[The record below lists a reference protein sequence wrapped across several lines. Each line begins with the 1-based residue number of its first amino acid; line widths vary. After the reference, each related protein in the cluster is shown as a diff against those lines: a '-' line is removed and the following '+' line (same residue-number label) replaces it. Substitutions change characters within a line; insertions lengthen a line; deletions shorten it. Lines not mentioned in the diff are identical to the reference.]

1 MQTMWI
7 GGNSRRKENVM
18 AIWTVCETRGDDLSS
33 TTYELLS
40 QARKVSAEAGM
51 ESVAVV
57 VGAEAELVDKL
68 NGQAHRVLCLKADN
82 LGIIDLDSWA
92 EALCGTCSEASPRMI
107 LFSDSD
113 RGRELAP
120 TVAAKLKYAALVNV
134 TSLEWEE
141 GQFTITRPVCGGKAY
156 ATYGVG
162 DMGCVAVVRPNS
174 FSIEPGYIA
183 STQVQSIEVAVA
195 AGKISVVELKP
206 REGGK
211 IPLTEAQIVVCGG
224 RGMKAKE
231 NLSLL
236 EDLAE
241 ALGGAVG
248 VSRAVVDAGWADHN
262 SQVGKSGKTVSPA
275 LYIVAGVSG
284 AVHHTMGMDTS
295 KVVVAIN
302 SDANAAIFRYADYGI
317 VGDALEVLP
326 AITNALRAQ

>member
-1 MQTMWI
+1 MWT
-7 GGNSRRKENVM
+7 GGNVRRKENIM
-18 AIWTVCETRGDDLSS
+18 AIWTVCEARGDDFSP

-40 QARKVSAEAGM
+40 QARKVGAEAGI
-51 ESVAVV
+51 ETVAVV
-57 VGAEAELVDKL
+57 VGAEAELADKL
-68 NGQAHRVLCLKADN
+68 NGQAHQVICLKGGN
-82 LGIIDLDSWA
+82 LGTFDAWSWA
-92 EALCGTCSEASPRMI
+92 EALCGSCAEASTRLI

-120 TVAAKLKYAALVNV
+120 AVAANLKYAALVNV

-156 ATYGVG
+156 ATYGSG
-162 DMGCVAVVRPNS
+162 EMGCVAVVRPNS
-174 FSIEPGYIA
+174 FSIEPGEIA
-183 STQVQSIEVAVA
+183 STEVQTVEVDVA
-195 AGKISVVELKP
+195 PGKVTALELKP
-206 REGGK
+206 REGRK

-224 RGMKAKE
+224 RGMKSEK
-231 NLSLL
+231 NLFLL

-262 SQVGKSGKTVSPA
+262 DQVGKSGKTVSPG

-295 KVVVAIN
+295 KVIVAIN
-302 SDANAAIFRYADYGI
+302 SDANAPIFRFADYGI
-317 VGDALEVLP
+317 VGDALEILP
-326 AITNALRAQ
+326 AITKTLRAQ

>member
-1 MQTMWI
+1 
-7 GGNSRRKENVM
+7 M
-18 AIWTVCETRGDDLSS
+18 AIWTVCEARGNDFSP

-40 QARKVSAEAGM
+40 QARKVGAEAGM
-51 ESVAVV
+51 ETVAVV
-57 VGAEAELVDKL
+57 VGVESGLSDRL
-68 NGQAHRVLCLKADN
+68 NGQAHQVICLKAGN
-82 LGIIDLDSWA
+82 LGNFDAGSWA
-92 EALCGTCSEASPRMI
+92 EALCGTFSEASPRLI

-120 TVAAKLKYAALVNV
+120 AAAANMKYAALVNV
-134 TSLEWEE
+134 TSLEWDD
-141 GQFTITRPVCGGKAY
+141 GQFLITRPVCGGKAY
-156 ATYGVG
+156 ATYGTG
-162 DMGCVAVVRPNS
+162 ESGCVAVVRPNS
-174 FSIEPGYIA
+174 FSIEPGEIA
-183 STQVQSIEVAVA
+183 STLVQTVEVDVA
-195 AGKISVVELKP
+195 PGKVTVVELTP

-211 IPLTEAQIVVCGG
+211 IPLTEAQVVVCGG
-224 RGMKAKE
+224 RGMKARE

-262 SQVGKSGKTVSPA
+262 NQVGKSGKTVSPG

-302 SDANAAIFRYADYGI
+302 TDANAAIFRFADYGI
-317 VGDALEVLP
+317 VGNALEVLP
-326 AITNALRAQ
+326 AITNALRVQ

>member
-1 MQTMWI
+1 
-7 GGNSRRKENVM
+7 M
-18 AIWTVCETRGDDLSS
+18 AIWTVCDARGDDFSP

-40 QARKVSAEAGM
+40 QARKVGAEAGM

-57 VGAEAELVDKL
+57 IGADAELVGKL
-68 NGQAHRVLCLKADN
+68 NGQAHRVICLKAGN
-82 LGIIDLDSWA
+82 LDISAAGSWVG
-92 EALCGTCSEASPRMI
+92 ALCNTCAEASPRLI

-120 TVAAKLKYAALVNV
+120 AVAVNLKYAALVNV
-134 TSLEWEE
+134 TLLEWEE

-156 ATYGVG
+156 ATYGAG
-162 DMGCVAVVRPNS
+162 DGGCVAVVRPNS
-174 FSIEPGYIA
+174 FSIEPGEIA
-183 STQVQSIEVAVA
+183 STQVQSVEVAVTPA
-195 AGKISVVELKP
+195 KISVVELKP

-224 RGMKAKE
+224 RGMRARE

-236 EDLAE
+236 DNLAE

-262 SQVGKSGKTVSPA
+262 SQVGKSGKTVSPG

-302 SDANAAIFRYADYGI
+302 SDANAAIFRFANYGI

-326 AITNALRAQ
+326 AITKALRE

>member
-1 MQTMWI
+1 
-7 GGNSRRKENVM
+7 M
-18 AIWTVCETRGDDLSS
+18 AIWTVCEARGDDFSP

-40 QARKVSAEAGM
+40 QAGKVGAEAAM

-57 VGAEAELVDKL
+57 FGAEAELADKL
-68 NGQAHRVLCLKADN
+68 NGQAHRVLCLKAGTPGNFDA
-82 LGIIDLDSWA
+82 GSWA
-92 EALCGTCSEASPRMI
+92 EALCGRCAEASPRLI

-113 RGRELAP
+113 RGREMAP
-120 TVAAKLKYAALVNV
+120 VVAANLKYAALVNV
-134 TSLEWEE
+134 TSLAWEE
-141 GQFTITRPVCGGKAY
+141 DQFTITRPVCGGKAY
-156 ATYGVG
+156 ATYGAG
-162 DMGCVAVVRPNS
+162 AGGCVAVVRPNS
-174 FSIEPGYIA
+174 FSREPGEMA
-183 STQVQSIEVAVA
+183 SAPVQT
-195 AGKISVVELKP
+195 VELDVPPGKVRVEEIKP
-206 REGGK
+206 REGRK
-211 IPLTEAQIVVCGG
+211 IPLAEARVVVCGG
-224 RGMKAKE
+224 RGMKAGK

-262 SQVGKSGKTVSPA
+262 DQVGKSGKTVSPG

-302 SDANAAIFRYADYGI
+302 ADANAAIFRFADYGI

-326 AITNALRAQ
+326 AITNALRAE

>member
-1 MQTMWI
+1 
-7 GGNSRRKENVM
+7 M
-18 AIWTVCETRGDDLSS
+18 AIVTVCEARGDDFSP

-40 QARKVSAEAGM
+40 QARKVGAEAGM
-51 ESVAVV
+51 ESVAVAI
-57 VGAEAELVDKL
+57 GVDAGLIGKL
-68 NGQAHRVLCLKADN
+68 NGQAHRVICLKAGNVEISDE
-82 LGIIDLDSWA
+82 GSWV
-92 EALCGTCSEASPRMI
+92 EALCSTCAEASPRLI
-107 LFSDSD
+107 LFGDSD

-120 TVAAKLKYAALVNV
+120 AVAANLKYAAFVNV

-156 ATYGVG
+156 ATYGTG
-162 DMGCVAVVRPNS
+162 DGGCVAVVRPNS
-174 FSIEPGYIA
+174 FSIEPGEIA
-183 STQVQSIEVAVA
+183 STHVQSVEVAVTP
-195 AGKISVVELKP
+195 GKISVVEIKP

-224 RGMKAKE
+224 RGMKARE

-236 EDLAE
+236 ENLAE

-262 SQVGKSGKTVSPA
+262 SQVGKSGKTVSPG

-302 SDANAAIFRYADYGI
+302 SDSNAAIFRFADYGI

-326 AITNALRAQ
+326 AITNAVRAQ